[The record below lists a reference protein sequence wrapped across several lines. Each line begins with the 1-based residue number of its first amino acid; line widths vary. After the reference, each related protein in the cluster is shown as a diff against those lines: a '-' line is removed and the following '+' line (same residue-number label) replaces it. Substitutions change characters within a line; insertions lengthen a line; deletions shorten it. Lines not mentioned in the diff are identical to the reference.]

1 MNRTIVYKNQTI
13 LYEFE
18 REKRKSLSVK
28 IRDDGTIIVKAP
40 KWVTIREVEKFLI
53 SKCDWII
60 AKQEEVLD
68 RKKLTQKE
76 YRNGSIVKS
85 LGNLYLLSIKQGGKN
100 QISIKGD
107 YMIVTATNLSEEAI
121 REQIIKWNNRQLK
134 KYIEGK
140 IDLYLPY
147 LEQYSR
153 MHGRNML
160 PINRISI
167 KNVKTRWGSCSSKG
181 ALNFNNKLAV
191 APPVLTDYVIVHE
204 MCHLIYMNHSKDF
217 WSAVEYIIPDYK
229 VRRKAL
235 KDNGWEYCM

>member
-1 MNRTIVYKNQTI
+1 MNRTLIVNNQTI
-13 LYEFE
+13 IYEFE
-18 REKRKSLSVK
+18 RERRKSLSVK
-28 IRDDGTIIVKAP
+28 IKDDGIILVKAP
-40 KWVTIREVEKFLI
+40 KWVTIREVEKFLS
-53 SKCDWII
+53 SKSDWII
-60 AKQEEVLD
+60 AKQEEVLN
-68 RKKLTQKE
+68 RKRLTRKE
-76 YRNGSIVKS
+76 YKSGSIVKS
-85 LGNLYLLSIKQGGKN
+85 LGNIYLLSIKQGGKN

-107 YMIVTATNLSEEAI
+107 YMIVTATDLSEEAI

-134 KYIEGK
+134 KYIEEK
-140 IDLYLPY
+140 INLYRPY

-153 MHGRNML
+153 ARNKNML

-191 APPVLTDYVIVHE
+191 APLSLTDYVIVHE

-217 WSAVEYIIPDYK
+217 WDAVEYIIPDYK